1 MSDEDREWLSTH
13 RTTIVP
19 NDAPGSVRGA
29 IDSVGAYM
37 IEPMENELDQM
48 R

>member
-29 IDSVGAYM
+29 IDSVVAYM
-37 IEPMENELDQM
+37 IEPTENELDQM